1 MKLSEIY
8 SSTTVGI
15 IYLFLQIPAL
25 SLAIWSFKLNK
36 DFFNSTQA
44 DSIPKDGSVK
54 TTGEGIPKDGS
65 VKTTGEGIPK
75 DGSVKTT
82 GKGITKHEKGGI
94 LGAGVCM
101 LGKFAGWLIIIQTL
115 LSTGILF
122 GVNRN
127 DKSDYK
133 KTVLGVVITNCILLF
148 MLIIPATSLNPQLSI
163 RTIPFYFLQLG
174 VILYLFSIYFLIK
187 DIKKEILFY
196 IHLH

>member
-8 SSTTVGI
+8 SATTVGI

-25 SLAIWSFKLNK
+25 SLAVWSFKLNK
-36 DFFNSTQA
+36 DFFNATPA
-44 DSIPKDGSVK
+44 KDGS
-54 TTGEGIPKDGS
+54 GS
-65 VKTTGEGIPK
+65 TY
-75 DGSVKTT
+75 GS
-82 GKGITKHEKGGI
+82 GITRHEKGGI

-101 LGKFAGWLIIIQTL
+101 LGKFAGWLIIFQTI
-115 LSTGILF
+115 LSTGILL

-133 KTVLGVVITNCILLF
+133 KTVLGVVITNTILLIA
-148 MLIIPATSLNPQLSI
+148 LIIPSTIMNPQLSF

-187 DIKKEILFY
+187 DIENMEKQLETSKRQTSTPINN
-196 IHLH
+196 

>member
-25 SLAIWSFKLNK
+25 SLALWSFKLNK
-36 DFFNSTQA
+36 DFFNSTPA
-44 DSIPKDGSVK
+44 DSI
-54 TTGEGIPKDGS
+54 T
-65 VKTTGEGIPK
+65 K

-101 LGKFAGWLIIIQTL
+101 LGKFAGWLIIFQTL

-133 KTVLGVVITNCILLF
+133 KTVLGVVITNSVLLF

-187 DIKKEILFY
+187 DIEKMEKELETSKKQTST
-196 IHLH
+196 